1 MAIFLQVR
9 ASSLHLM
16 LDALHVHEVLG
27 LDTLAEAARQH
38 VQWRNDVLAA
48 VDVAR
53 LLEVPRSQ
61 PGMGVV
67 YSPDDGPV
75 PVMLLVDEV
84 LGLRNLQDQDWNE
97 LPRVPLHTA
106 QFFDKVWIE
115 PDAQRQSLRLRHP
128 IDIGRFGAS

>member
-9 ASSLHLM
+9 ASGLHLM

-27 LDTLAEAARQH
+27 QEPAGEGSRTH

-48 VDVAR
+48 IDVAR
-53 LLEVPRSQ
+53 LLGVEPGQ

-67 YSPDDGPV
+67 YSPDEGPL

-84 LGLRNLQDQDWNE
+84 LGLKNLQAQDWNE
-97 LPRVPLHTA
+97 LPRIPTHSA
-106 QFFDKVWIE
+106 QLFDKVWLE
-115 PDAQRQSLRLRHP
+115 PEVQRQSLRLRHP
-128 IDIGRFGAS
+128 LAATLFAVR

>member
-9 ASSLHLM
+9 ASGLHLM

-27 LDTLAEAARQH
+27 LEPSGEGARTH
-38 VQWRNDVLAA
+38 VQWRHDVLAA
-48 VDVAR
+48 IDVAR
-53 LLEVPRSQ
+53 LLGVEPGQ

-67 YSPDDGPV
+67 YSPDEGSL

-84 LGLRNLQDQDWNE
+84 LGLKNLQTQDWSE
-97 LPRVPLHTA
+97 LPRIPTNSA
-106 QFFDKVWIE
+106 QLFDKVWLE

-128 IDIGRFGAS
+128 LGAAHFSAR

>member
-9 ASSLHLM
+9 ASGLHLM

-27 LDTLAEAARQH
+27 MDPAGDAARTH
-38 VQWRNDVLAA
+38 VQWRHDVLAA

-53 LLEVPRSQ
+53 LLGVEPAE
-61 PGMGVV
+61 PCMGVV
-67 YSPDDGPV
+67 YSPDDGPL

-84 LGLRNLQDQDWNE
+84 LGLKSLQTQDWSE
-97 LPRVPLHTA
+97 LPRVPASTA
-106 QFFDKVWIE
+106 QLFDKVWLE

-128 IDIGRFGAS
+128 IGAALFSAR